1 MSRCLIKPAVTGPCP
16 FCRSTLTEIVHPT
29 MSTYAVRCTAC
40 QAQGPGC
47 VAKQDAVGAWKYAGR
62 VQVQHNVTKRGT
74 L

>member
-1 MSRCLIKPAVTGPCP
+1 MSKCLIKPAVTGPGP

-47 VAKQDAVGAWKYAGR
+47 TTKSETIYAWDHAR
-62 VQVQHNVTKRGT
+62 RAA
-74 L
+74 